1 MVSGRLQLVHMP
13 QRLNNSMPENPV
25 PVAADHLRPGLCG
38 GRDAERRRVLQEICL
53 RAGAGDRKANLMSPI
68 SAAQVRYGSDE
79 QNNKRHRWLPEIY
92 LR

>member
-1 MVSGRLQLVHMP
+1 MVSGCLQLVHMP
-13 QRLNNSMPENPV
+13 QRFNNSMPENPV
-25 PVAADHLRPGLCG
+25 SLAADDLLVGLRS
-38 GRDAERRRVLQEICL
+38 GRDAERRRVLQEIHL
-53 RAGAGDRKANLMSPI
+53 RAGAEDRKANLMSPI